1 MTNPILVEVTRGPV
15 VESRHRGAI
24 VVVDAGGRRRAA
36 IGDVG
41 EPVFPRSAVKLLQAL
56 PLVESG
62 AADAYTCGPAELA
75 LACAS
80 HSGEPRHVATA
91 TTMLSKCG
99 RSIADLECGSH
110 MPFDSSAARTL
121 IHAGL
126 SPTAIHNNCSG
137 KHAGFICLA
146 CHLGVDPQ
154 GYVEPG
160 HAVQREVTAA
170 LAATTGTPLGA
181 GNRAVDGCSIP
192 TYAIPLDGLAL
203 AFARVV
209 TGEGL
214 TPQRAAAAR
223 RLAEACM
230 AEPWYVAGTGRFC
243 TEVMGAFAGRLLL
256 KTGAEGVYCAG
267 IPELGFG
274 IALKCEDGTTRAAEV
289 MMAAAVEA
297 LLPMT
302 AAERLLVADR
312 LTPAIESRKGRKV
325 GKIRPVEGFVESI
338 REGRDLS

>member
-1 MTNPILVEVTRGPV
+1 MTNPVLVEVTRGPV

-24 VVVDAGGRRRAA
+24 VVVDAKGKRRAA

-62 AADAYTCGPAELA
+62 AADACGYGPAELA

-80 HSGEPRHVATA
+80 HNAEPRHVATA
-91 TTMLSKCG
+91 TAMLSQCG
-99 RSIADLECGSH
+99 RSADDLECGVH
-110 MPFDSSAARTL
+110 MPLDASAARAL
-121 IHAGL
+121 VRAGTA
-126 SPTAIHNNCSG
+126 PTPIHNNCSG

-146 CHLGVDPQ
+146 CHLGVDPK

-160 HAVQREVTAA
+160 HEVQREVTAA
-170 LAATTGTPLGA
+170 LAATTGASLGA
-181 GNRAVDGCSIP
+181 ENCAVDGCSIP
-192 TYAIPLDGLAL
+192 TFAIPLDGLAL

-214 TPQRAAAAR
+214 SPQRAAAAR

-230 AEPWYVAGTGRFC
+230 AEPWFVAGTGRFC
-243 TEVMGAFAGRLLL
+243 TDVMGRFAGRLLL
-256 KTGAEGVYCAG
+256 KTGAEGVYCAA

-289 MMAAAVEA
+289 IMAAAIA
-297 LLPMT
+297 SLLPMT
-302 AAERLLVADR
+302 EPERVLFADR
-312 LTPAIESRKGRKV
+312 LTPAVESRKGRKV
-325 GKIRPVEGFVESI
+325 GEIRPVDGLVESI
-338 REGRDLS
+338 REGRSL